1 MNSQAS
7 KAERLPGTCP
17 DASEAGSGF
26 SRELN
31 SLQTKEEQP
40 GLLAQS
46 ESEIPSR
53 PKTERS

>member
-1 MNSQAS
+1 MNSPAS
-7 KAERLPGTCP
+7 KAETWPGTCP

-26 SRELN
+26 SWELN

-53 PKTERS
+53 LKT